1 VYVWL
6 CAKTCIYACSY
17 VYVFGS
23 GRALAKYFNLWVTQI
38 EICWVVSCIF
48 GLTICLF
55 SELRHAIVYARL
67 VYIHKAL
74 WSTIWRLFTRT
85 PEFCVLLLASIVV
98 DQKRKIMNY
107 AFVENPGHIMCTL
120 RKVIIHT
127 TLEILKRGIPWL
139 HWNLSIVYV
148 LPRNLVVALFFMIV
162 ATV

>member
-23 GRALAKYFNLWVTQI
+23 RWALAKYFNLWVTQI
-38 EICWVVSCIF
+38 EIYWVLSCIF
-48 GLTICLF
+48 VLTICLF
-55 SELRHAIVYARL
+55 SELRHAIVHARL

-85 PEFCVLLLASIVV
+85 SEFCVLLLTFIVAHR
-98 DQKRKIMNY
+98 KRKIMNY
-107 AFVENPGHIMCTL
+107 ASVENPGHIMWTL
-120 RKVIIHT
+120 RKVVIRT
-127 TLEILKRGIPWL
+127 TSKILKRGIPWL

-148 LPRNLVVALFFMIV
+148 LPRNLVVALFFVIV

>member
-23 GRALAKYFNLWVTQI
+23 GWVLAKYFNLWVTQI
-38 EICWVVSCIF
+38 EICWVLSCIF
-48 GLTICLF
+48 GLTIYLF

-85 PEFCVLLLASIVV
+85 PEFCVLLLASIVA
-98 DQKRKIMNY
+98 DQKKIMNY
-107 AFVENPGHIMCTL
+107 ASVENLGHIIWTL
-120 RKVIIHT
+120 RKVIIRT
-127 TLEILKRGIPWL
+127 TSEILKRGIPWL

-148 LPRNLVVALFFMIV
+148 LPRNLVVELFFVIV